1 MAKTLTIALNDIENQ
16 VFAAAMINFTQS
28 STELLPEIQDDLGL
42 LLKATKAVIRAEE
55 FRLMFEE
62 KAESIE
68 LRANEAAFLV
78 STLQLFEATTQK
90 KLTKIAEE
98 GDVRM
103 LVGGLQAL
111 AVAQKIIATICEG
124 GERLAQEE
132 EAEALRKA
140 A

>member
-1 MAKTLTIALNDIENQ
+1 MTKTLTIALNVIENQ
-16 VFAAAMINFTQS
+16 VLAAAMINFTQA
-28 STELLPEIQDDLGL
+28 STEFLPDIQDDLGMM
-42 LLKATKAVIRAEE
+42 LKTTKAVVRAEK

-68 LRANEAAFLV
+68 LKANEAAFLV
-78 STLQLFEATTQK
+78 STLQLFEATTQQ
-90 KLTKIAEE
+90 KLVKVAEE
-98 GDVRM
+98 GDIRM